1 MIETIVFLFIS
12 DIFEK
17 ILIPFSITDFDYYF
31 INYKNY
37 QRFDYNLLNQK
48 VAYSALVLFQSY
60 NSSIK
65 TVYDII
71 YYFCNLV

>member
-48 VAYSALVLFQSY
+48 VAYSALIYFNPIIVRLKLFMI
-60 NSSIK
+60 SSTIF
-65 TVYDII
+65 VI
-71 YYFCNLV
+71 